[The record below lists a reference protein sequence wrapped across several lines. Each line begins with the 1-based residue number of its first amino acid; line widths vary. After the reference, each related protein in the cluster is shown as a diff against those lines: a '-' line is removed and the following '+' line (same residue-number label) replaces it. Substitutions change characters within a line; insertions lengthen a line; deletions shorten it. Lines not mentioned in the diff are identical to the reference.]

1 MSTQPRRIGKF
12 EIQERLGE
20 GAMGEVFL
28 ARDTLLGREVAIKT
42 FTAAT
47 LSTPEARERFFKEA
61 QSTARLSHPNLITIH
76 EFSEDRGLLFMA
88 MEYVPG
94 DDLAR
99 LIAAGELPSPQ
110 MLELLAQVC
119 DGLACAHG
127 RGILHRD
134 LKPTNIRIAR
144 IGGRLVAKVLDF
156 GIARL
161 TGGDPARSH
170 NRLGTYGYMAPEYL
184 QSGKPDARADLFAVG
199 VILYEA
205 LAGARPF
212 GDGPAA
218 TVLSRI
224 LTEEPPP
231 LDPARLAGISPAI
244 QKVVTRALAKNPVD
258 RYPNAEAL
266 AVDLRAARDPQWEPG
281 QNKAESARSALLAFR
296 PPSAGPAPTESTGHP
311 GRNLALGAL
320 LVALLGAGGAAGW
333 RLYRHRRQ
341 PAPPPPPV
349 VVQPAPAPA
358 PVPVAPPPPPP
369 EPEVAKGIT
378 SLEQAEAALPADP
391 QGALAYLEPLVE
403 KEPDNEPALALRIA
417 ARYAAGDYRG
427 AARAMAEARA
437 AAHPIWPMALK
448 CPPLRKMLEQER
460 AEPRLPKR
468 KAATPPP
475 GSATPH
481 PGTPNG

>member
-28 ARDTLLGREVAIKT
+28 ARDSLLGREVAIKT

-47 LSTPEARERFFKEA
+47 LATPEARERFFREA
-61 QSTARLSHPNLITIH
+61 QSTARLNHPNLITIH
-76 EFSEDRGLLFMA
+76 EFNEDRGVLFMA

-99 LIAAGELPSPQ
+99 LLEGGELPAPQ

-119 DGLACAHG
+119 DGLAFAHG

-134 LKPTNIRIAR
+134 LKPSNIRIAR

-184 QSGKPDARADLFAVG
+184 QSGKPDARSDLFAVG

-218 TVLSRI
+218 TVLTRI
-224 LTEEPPP
+224 LAEEPPP
-231 LDPARLAGISPAI
+231 LDPARLGGISPAI

-266 AVDLRAARDPQWEPG
+266 ALDLRAARDPLWEPG
-281 QNKAESARSALLAFR
+281 QNKAESARSALLAVR
-296 PPSAGPAPTESTGHP
+296 PPSAGPASS
-311 GRNLALGAL
+311 
-320 LVALLGAGGAAGW
+320 VA
-333 RLYRHRRQ
+333 
-341 PAPPPPPV
+341 
-349 VVQPAPAPA
+349 
-358 PVPVAPPPPPP
+358 
-369 EPEVAKGIT
+369 
-378 SLEQAEAALPADP
+378 
-391 QGALAYLEPLVE
+391 
-403 KEPDNEPALALRIA
+403 A
-417 ARYAAGDYRG
+417 ARF
-427 AARAMAEARA
+427 
-437 AAHPIWPMALK
+437 
-448 CPPLRKMLEQER
+448 
-460 AEPRLPKR
+460 
-468 KAATPPP
+468 
-475 GSATPH
+475 
-481 PGTPNG
+481 